1 MSIDHLPSEL
11 PPLAHRPTVRARLA
25 ASCGIVLLTMAGA
38 SWAGPA
44 DTFVDAARAGGVS
57 FAGIDPSKIGDINA
71 APTTIAQVTD
81 TDGTLGGITG
91 DPFWTWVGKGLVVV
105 GGTGTGALG
114 GAAVGSAV
122 PGLGTA
128 AGAIIGGGAGAA
140 SSLGGVIL
148 ANNPPPPPPPPA
160 PPPPP
165 KRRADAAV
173 FDNLQYQLASAGG
186 GMQTIDLGALIV
198 GAVNADIDST
208 SLLLPGGGT
217 LVMPSASLFAGSMMV
232 HADNSLISGASV
244 QVGVLKGSG
253 FSDDVIVFFDNP
265 GGPILATDKVKVD
278 LDNIVNAA
286 MAPDGTP
293 IVSRSILAVA
303 VVPEPASW
311 LLMLAGLGTFGFVAR
326 RRG

>member
-11 PPLAHRPTVRARLA
+11 PPVAHRPTVCSRLA
-25 ASCGIVLLTMAGA
+25 TSCGIVLLTMAGT

-44 DTFVDAARAGGVS
+44 DTFVDAARVGGVS
-57 FAGIDPSKIGDINA
+57 FAGIDPTKIGDINA

-91 DPFWTWVGKGLVVV
+91 DPFWTWVGKGLIVV
-105 GGTGTGALG
+105 GGTGTGTLG
-114 GAAVGSAV
+114 GAAVGSVV

-128 AGAIIGGGAGAA
+128 AGAVVGGVSGAA

-148 ANNPPPPPPPPA
+148 ANNPPPPPPPP
-160 PPPPP
+160 PPP
-165 KRRADAAV
+165 KRRADAAI

-186 GMQTIDLGALIV
+186 TQTIDLGALIV
-198 GAVNADIDST
+198 GAVNADANST

-217 LVMPSASLFAGSMMV
+217 LLMPSASLFAGSMMV
-232 HADNSLISGASV
+232 HADNSLISSASV

-265 GGPILATDKVKVD
+265 GGPILTTDKVKVN
-278 LDNIVNAA
+278 LDSILSAA

-311 LLMLAGLGTFGFVAR
+311 LLMLAGLGTFCFVAR
-326 RRG
+326 RRS